1 MLNTSFDRDSII
13 VKIMGIISGLAAIGS
28 LVILFLGGDIGSLFI
43 AIANGLLA
51 FICFVDYENEKIF
64 FVGSLGF
71 IALTEVINLISK
83 TGVFSTSY
91 TNIIIS
97 ILAHLGMI
105 AYILW
110 NRISRNQAMWIGA
123 VCVGDILWKAIML
136 PSMLRRFADVLGI
149 AGLGET
155 EMNAVI
161 ALVVIAALVAII
173 PAAAVTI
180 FLFTGA
186 LDYGN

>member
-1 MLNTSFDRDSII
+1 MLNASFDRDSII

-28 LVILFLGGDIGSLFI
+28 LVILLFGGTLGSLFI

-51 FICFVDYENEKIF
+51 FICFVENENEKYF
-64 FVGSLGF
+64 FVASLGF
-71 IALTEVINLISK
+71 IAITEVMNLISG
-83 TGVFSTSY
+83 TGTFSTTY

-97 ILAHLGMI
+97 IIAHLGMI

-123 VCVGDILWKAIML
+123 VCVGNILWKAIRI
-136 PSMLRRFADVLGI
+136 PSLLRRFADVYGL
-149 AGLGET
+149 AGMSAS
-155 EMNAVI
+155 EMNGVI
-161 ALVVIAALVAII
+161 TLVVIAALVAII

>member
-1 MLNTSFDRDSII
+1 MLNSSFDRDAIV
-13 VKIMGIISGLAAIGS
+13 VKIMGIISGLAAIAS
-28 LVILFLGGDIGSLFI
+28 IAMLLFGASIGNLFI
-43 AIANGLLA
+43 ALANGLLA
-51 FICFVDYENEKIF
+51 FICFVENENEKYF
-64 FVGSLGF
+64 FVASLGF
-71 IALTEVINLISK
+71 IALTEVMSLISGK
-83 TGVFSTSY
+83 GTFASTYSK
-91 TNIIIS
+91 IIIC

-110 NRISRNQAMWIGA
+110 NRISRNQAMWIGV
-123 VCVGDILWKAIML
+123 VCVGDILWKSIMI
-136 PSMLRRFADVLGI
+136 PSMLRGFADLYGL
-149 AGLGET
+149 AGLSAS

-161 ALVVIAALVAII
+161 ALVVISSLVAII